1 MHKNMWSRS
10 KKLPGESMQ
19 LTDQEYAENQ
29 VATPESS
36 SFGTSERAFCI
47 DNNPSMA
54 VVAREPKRR

>member
-1 MHKNMWSRS
+1 
-10 KKLPGESMQ
+10 MQ